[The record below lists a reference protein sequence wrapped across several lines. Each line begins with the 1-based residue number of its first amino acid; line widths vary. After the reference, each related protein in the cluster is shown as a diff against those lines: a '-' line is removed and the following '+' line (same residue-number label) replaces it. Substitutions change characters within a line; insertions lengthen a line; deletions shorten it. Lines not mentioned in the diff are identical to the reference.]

1 MEEWTKSGEAH
12 QRQVCEKLD
21 EREAQVFMFV
31 RVSVRVGERR
41 HGALGAD
48 GVHA

>member
-21 EREAQVFMFV
+21 EREAQVFVIV
-31 RVSVRVGERR
+31 RVSARRR
-41 HGALGAD
+41 HGGVGA
-48 GVHA
+48 GGMWA